1 MKLTQKEFNKRCN
14 EVFESREGDKY
25 YFVDE
30 VFSDDRVVITMS
42 ETDKDGYELIFNYEA
57 NMVERPEALAY
68 ILGQRDDFND

>member
-14 EVFESREGDKY
+14 EVFESDHQEEY

-30 VFSDDRVVITMS
+30 VFSDDRVVISMS
-42 ETDKDGYELIFNYEA
+42 EVDYGERLYFNYVA

-68 ILGQRDDFND
+68 LLGERDDFND